1 MPYTPSE
8 AAYATDPFGMVQPA
22 DPLTEEDVAAAQRRL
37 ERFGLEDSMLGKA
50 NDWRGKMVGKRDAL
64 TSGPSPVAAVAAPSS
79 NSSALKEGA
88 KSALSKGLMSSL

>member
-1 MPYTPSE
+1 MPYTPNE

-22 DPLTEEDVAAAQRRL
+22 DPLTEEDVAAAQQRL
-37 ERFGLEDSMLGKA
+37 ERVGLEDSMLGKA

-64 TSGPSPVAAVAAPSS
+64 TSGPSFVAAPSA